1 MVAFSCV
8 GVCYDLFLPHLL
20 HCSGAVYCDVY
31 LKEAG
36 FNGEGLRS
44 GSVLV
49 VKTHKANITWTDLDR
64 PEHDE
69 RVSASS
75 AVCILE

>member
-1 MVAFSCV
+1 M
-8 GVCYDLFLPHLL
+8 
-20 HCSGAVYCDVY
+20 HCTGAVYCDVY

-49 VKTHKANITWTDLDR
+49 VKTHKANITWTDLDK
-64 PEHDE
+64 PEHDQ
-69 RVSASS
+69 RVSISS
-75 AVCILE
+75 CVHVAQCPTELVNCSWR